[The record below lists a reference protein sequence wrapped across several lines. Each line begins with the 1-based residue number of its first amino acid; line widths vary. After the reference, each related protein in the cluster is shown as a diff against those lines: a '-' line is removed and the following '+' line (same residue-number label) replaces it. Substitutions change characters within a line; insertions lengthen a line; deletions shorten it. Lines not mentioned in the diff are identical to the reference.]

1 MSRKTK
7 NEEALRNAI
16 GNLKPQIKE
25 VKKPKP
31 AKNLETASS
40 STNIK
45 EKSDVKKVMY
55 YSF

>member
-1 MSRKTK
+1 M
-7 NEEALRNAI
+7 LRNAI

-40 STNIK
+40 STKIK
-45 EKSDVKKVMY
+45 EKSVVKNKQGVQN
-55 YSF
+55 FINN